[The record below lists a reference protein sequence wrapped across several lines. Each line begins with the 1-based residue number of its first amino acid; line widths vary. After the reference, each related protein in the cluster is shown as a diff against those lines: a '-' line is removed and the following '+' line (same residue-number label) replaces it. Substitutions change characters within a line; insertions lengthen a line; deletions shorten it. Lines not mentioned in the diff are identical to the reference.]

1 MSRHQSAKR
10 RAIWRASALTGALFF
25 LITMFGPALGG
36 FITL

>member
-1 MSRHQSAKR
+1 MSHRQRMTR
-10 RAIWRASALTGALFF
+10 RTIWWTSALTGALFF